1 MFKTPSQ
8 DLTRQALDTA
18 SDVSDRVARA
28 AHHSIDTLRHQATRV
43 GDQTVGY
50 VRDEPVKS
58 LVAAAALG
66 ALAAVLIGWLGRSRS
81 NY

>member
-28 AHHSIDTLRHQATRV
+28 AHHSIDTLRHQASRV

-50 VRDEPVKS
+50 VREEPVKAI
-58 LVAAAALG
+58 VAAVALG
-66 ALAAVLIGWLGRSRS
+66 AIAVALIGWLGRSRS